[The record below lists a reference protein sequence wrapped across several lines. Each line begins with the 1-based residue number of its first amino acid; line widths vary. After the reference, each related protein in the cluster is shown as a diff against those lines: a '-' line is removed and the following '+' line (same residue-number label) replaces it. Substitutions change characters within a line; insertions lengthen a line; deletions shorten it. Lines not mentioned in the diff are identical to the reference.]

1 MMMVMIVVLMMMLLN
16 PSLIVN
22 QVSVLERDLD
32 AAQRERRVLQQQA
45 VLAEGLKTQAEQ
57 KEKAAKEKAALA
69 AEEVRIG

>member
-1 MMMVMIVVLMMMLLN
+1 M
-16 PSLIVN
+16 
-22 QVSVLERDLD
+22 SVLERDLD